1 MSLSVLL
8 FCSVSYLVPF
18 NYLAIM
24 KIFFLLSLLFIVC
37 IVCLLVCLFACL
49 PTYVDTG
56 MCTVLPGVTGFLFSP
71 HFIRDIGS
79 AIRSGTMVGK
89 APGV

>member
-8 FCSVSYLVPF
+8 FRSVSYLVPF

-24 KIFFLLSLLFIVC
+24 KFFFLLNLLFIVC
-37 IVCLLVCLFACL
+37 IVCLLACL

-79 AIRSGTMVGK
+79 AIRSGTVVGI